1 MTGLDARFVK
11 VWALCAAGVAQASG
25 FYLGDNGAKAMLQ
38 GGAFTAQAD
47 DATAMQHN
55 PAGLAQQPGLSLLT
69 DLQVL
74 RHDVSFWRQDQG
86 FNPADPSTIANKVN
100 NVPAPFLLPFFAAT
114 YGFPLANRT
123 FTVGLGLFAPPSQG
137 KYDYPVPSYEKNEPM
152 GGMPATYVNR
162 PNKWAPQRYA
172 LISNDIIIAYP
183 TLSLAYDIHPRF
195 QVGISAQLTL
205 STFKQKQTMF
215 GGDAL
220 GMNPTRQSGE
230 NPDYDATVAI
240 DLAGQVG
247 FTGIIGL
254 MARPTDW
261 LAIGAS
267 VRPPI
272 PFKARG
278 KIAVDLPE
286 FFINNGASVV
296 GANGGSCAS
305 ADQVT
310 TVNCEAE
317 LVMTLPL
324 EIRLGARLLPIDR
337 LGINVDFVYQ
347 GWNSIDQ
354 LLLTPQ
360 GVSLASGPG
369 AMPQPIAAFGVKKN
383 WMPTFSARLGG
394 TFEIIKYLSVSA
406 GVLFETGAAPTS
418 TYSVDWTHPTRV
430 FLTGG
435 FTGHLGPF
443 DVIAGAIFTPTVTT
457 VVNDSV
463 VARGQTNPEIAPAVG
478 NGIYTSGAWGL
489 NFGLR
494 AHFGAAA
501 PAKKALVESKKDPE
515 VAPVLAPATNPN
527 PTPSPVPAPQPD
539 QTPAPQ

>member
-1 MTGLDARFVK
+1 MNRFVK
-11 VWALCAAGVAQASG
+11 LCALCAAGVAQASG
-25 FYLGDNGAKAMLQ
+25 FYLGDNGAKSMLQ

-47 DATAMQHN
+47 DATAMQYN
-55 PAGLAQQPGLSLLT
+55 PAGLAQQPGLSFLA

-74 RHDVSFWRQDQG
+74 RHDVTYLRQDPG
-86 FNPADPSTIANKVN
+86 FDPANPSTVINRVN
-100 NVPAPFLLPFFAAT
+100 NTPSAFLLPFFAAS
-114 YGFPLANRT
+114 YGFPIAGRT

-137 KYDYPVPSYEKNEPM
+137 KYDYPVPNYAKDN
-152 GGMPATYVNR
+152 MPPTYDQR
-162 PNKWAPQRYA
+162 PNKYAPQRYA
-172 LISNDIIIAYP
+172 LISNDIVIAYP

-205 STFKQKQTMF
+205 STFKQSQTMY

-220 GMNPTRQSGE
+220 GDNPSKQLQE
-230 NPDYDATVAI
+230 NPAYDANVAI
-240 DLAGQVG
+240 DLQGRVG
-247 FTGIIGL
+247 FTGVLGL

-272 PFKARG
+272 PFKGRG
-278 KIAVDLPE
+278 KISVDLPE
-286 FFINNGASVV
+286 FFTNAGATVV
-296 GANGGSCAS
+296 GAGGGSCAS
-305 ADQVT
+305 TAQAST
-310 TVNCEAE
+310 TNCEAE

-324 EIRLGARLLPIDR
+324 EIRLGARLLPVER
-337 LGINVDFVYQ
+337 LGINLDFVYQ

-360 GVSLASGPG
+360 SVTLASGMN
-369 AMPQPIAAFGVKKN
+369 ATPQPIAAFGVKKN

-394 TFEIIKYLSVSA
+394 TFQIIKYLSVSA

-430 FLTGG
+430 IFTGG

-443 DVIAGAIFTPTVTT
+443 DVIVGALFTPTVTT
-457 VVNDSV
+457 VVTDSI

-478 NGIYTSGAWGL
+478 NGIYTSGAWGM

-494 AHFGAAA
+494 AHFGEAA
-501 PAKKALVESKKDPE
+501 PAKKPL
-515 VAPVLAPATNPN
+515 VAPKEAAVAPALAPAAEPG
-527 PTPSPVPAPQPD
+527 PVPSPVPAPAPEQA
-539 QTPAPQ
+539 PAPTP